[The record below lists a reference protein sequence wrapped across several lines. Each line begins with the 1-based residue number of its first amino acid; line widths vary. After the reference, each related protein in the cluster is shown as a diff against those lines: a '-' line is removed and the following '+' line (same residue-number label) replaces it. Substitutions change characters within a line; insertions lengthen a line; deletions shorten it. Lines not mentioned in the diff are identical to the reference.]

1 MESEAQKV
9 HEDNSVQKPVQNVR
23 QPAAIDEPNEVAR
36 DHKTFRAA
44 VVIGLVTVGGL
55 SLFLPGQE
63 GRSTDDLMA
72 PASIESPK
80 VAQHA
85 LTDSELTQT
94 EPAYTAIDRKLDMLM
109 GQIHREFEALRTD
122 RPDVKHELL
131 TLAKRFDETQAA
143 IVELQQGNEALNTRL
158 AESQTQLK
166 TFGQVVQSLKV
177 VKRQATAKK
186 QRPVVSAPPFHIDA
200 IDLWDDLTYVAVS
213 QEGRTSFLK
222 TGEQQSGW
230 TVTHI
235 DRLKGQVG
243 FRGPAGQAYTVSL
256 QR

>member
-1 MESEAQKV
+1 MQSETQKV
-9 HEDNSVQKPVQNVR
+9 HEDNSVPKTAQNVR
-23 QPAAIDEPNEVAR
+23 QQAAIDEPNEVAR

-72 PASIESPK
+72 PASIESHE
-80 VAQHA
+80 VAQHVS
-85 LTDSELTQT
+85 TDSASPQT
-94 EPAYTAIDRKLDMLM
+94 DPTFTAIDRKLDMLT
-109 GQIHREFEALRTD
+109 GELHRGLEALGTD
-122 RPDVKHELL
+122 RVGVKHALS
-131 TLAKRFDETQAA
+131 TLAARFDETQAA
-143 IVELQQGNEALNTRL
+143 IVELHQGNEALNTRL
-158 AESQTQLK
+158 TESQTQLK

-177 VKRQATAKK
+177 IKRQATAKK